1 MWEVA
6 IKTQIQLKTGIY
18 DFEKASPQAVLVE
31 VLAQK
36 SFTQKGFINY
46 ETLLFEIENLQN
58 LPHKALL
65 EEWAIFL
72 ADAIFKKTPADA
84 LTIKM
89 QKLTIFKDRA
99 QASVALCIERHEIST
114 ILL

>member
-18 DFEKASPQAVLVE
+18 DFEKQSSQSVLVE

-36 SFTQKGFINY
+36 SLTKKGFINY
-46 ETLLFEIENLQN
+46 EILLFEIENLQN
-58 LPHKALL
+58 LPHGELL
-65 EEWAIFL
+65 EEWAVFL
-72 ADAIFKKTPADA
+72 AGEIFKKTPADT

-89 QKLTIFKDRA
+89 QKLEVFKNRA
-99 QASVALCIERHEIST
+99 AASVSLFVKRNEHLKIAL
-114 ILL
+114 